1 MGRIIR
7 KNVRTRQI
15 HCVFPGF
22 SPWWESVHSDF
33 FPVCWAQLFYAPL
46 LPGRQHREP
55 DMKVSHLSVVTLDYS
70 VSDESGDVL
79 DSTEGRE
86 PLVYL
91 HGAGF
96 LVPGLEKALYDRDI
110 GDSFELDVAAAEA
123 YGEYEDDLVQSVP
136 GELFDGMEVAEGDTF
151 VADTDDGHRP
161 VTVVEVT
168 EEFVKVDANHPLAGV
183 NLHFSVAVRDVRAAT
198 AEEIAHGHVHGAD
211 DHHHGHEG
219 CCGGHGHDHDHG
231 DDHEC
236 CGGKG
241 HDHDHD
247 HAEKAEGCCGGGGC
261 GRH

>member
-1 MGRIIR
+1 M
-7 KNVRTRQI
+7 N
-15 HCVFPGF
+15 
-22 SPWWESVHSDF
+22 
-33 FPVCWAQLFYAPL
+33 
-46 LPGRQHREP
+46 
-55 DMKVSHLSVVTLDYS
+55 VSHLSVVTLDYT

-96 LVPGLEKALYDRDI
+96 LVPGLEKALYDREV
-110 GDSFELDVAAAEA
+110 GDSFELDVDAAEA
-123 YGEYEDDLVQSVP
+123 YGEYEEDLVQSVP

-183 NLHFSVAVRDVRAAT
+183 NLHFSVTVRDVRAAT

-211 DHHHGHEG
+211 DHHHDHEG
-219 CCGGHGHDHDHG
+219 CCGGHGHHHDHDHG

-236 CGGKG
+236 CGGHG

>member
-1 MGRIIR
+1 
-7 KNVRTRQI
+7 
-15 HCVFPGF
+15 
-22 SPWWESVHSDF
+22 
-33 FPVCWAQLFYAPL
+33 
-46 LPGRQHREP
+46 
-55 DMKVSHLSVVTLDYS
+55 MKVSHLSVVTLDYS

-96 LVPGLEKALYDRDI
+96 LVPGLEKALYDRTV
-110 GDSFELDVAAAEA
+110 GDSFELDVSAADA
-123 YGEYEDDLVQSVP
+123 YGDYDEALVQDVP

-161 VTVVEVT
+161 VTVVEVN

-183 NLHFSVAVRDVRAAT
+183 NLHFAVTVRDVRAAT
-198 AEEIAHGHVHGAD
+198 AEEIAHDHVHG
-211 DHHHGHEG
+211 GGG
-219 CCGGHGHDHDHG
+219 CCGGHGHDHG

-241 HDHDHD
+241 HGDDHECCGGKGHDDDHECCGGKGHGHDHDHD
-247 HAEKAEGCCGGGGC
+247 HAHGHAHKHGGC
-261 GRH
+261 GCH